1 MNPANT
7 RSASLVRLRA
17 LIVKETHQ
25 MLRDPSTILMG
36 IFLPM
41 MMLLLFGYGLSLDV
55 KDVPV
60 AVVMEK
66 PSPEAYEIASGFTLS
81 PYFKPRFVATMQEAD
96 RLMLDRRIDG
106 IIHMTGDFSRD
117 ANLGGAGV
125 QIIVHGTDANR
136 ARAIQVY
143 SQGALSMWTARRL
156 EKGLPAVA
164 GPVLV
169 ENRMWYNEA
178 NNSRHFLVPGLIVII
193 ITLIGAFLTAMVVAK
208 EWERG
213 TFEALFVT
221 PVRTWEILLAKVV
234 PYFGLGIV
242 GLALCVG
249 AAKLLFDV
257 PLRGSIII
265 LTLGSMVYLVLA
277 LGMGLVIS
285 AVTRNQFLASQFALL
300 LTFLPSTLLSGFI
313 FDLRSMPAAVE
324 FLTRVIPAR
333 YYVTFTKTMFLT
345 GNIPYIIFKTT
356 GIIAVMAAILIVI
369 ANAKT
374 RKKLD

>member
-1 MNPANT
+1 
-7 RSASLVRLRA
+7 
-17 LIVKETHQ
+17 
-25 MLRDPSTILMG
+25 
-36 IFLPM
+36 
-41 MMLLLFGYGLSLDV
+41 
-55 KDVPV
+55 
-60 AVVMEK
+60 
-66 PSPEAYEIASGFTLS
+66 
-81 PYFKPRFVATMQEAD
+81 
-96 RLMLDRRIDG
+96 
-106 IIHMTGDFSRD
+106 
-117 ANLGGAGV
+117 
-125 QIIVHGTDANR
+125 
-136 ARAIQVY
+136 
-143 SQGALSMWTARRL
+143 
-156 EKGLPAVA
+156 
-164 GPVLV
+164 
-169 ENRMWYNEA
+169 MWYNEA

-265 LTLGSMVYLVLA
+265 LTFGSMVYLVLA

-300 LTFLPSTLLSGFI
+300 LTYLPSILLSGFI